1 MSSMLK
7 KGAGAFKPRAPIA
20 RRRPVPPA
28 VTPAATAPHDT
39 DEATTPTESQRT
51 TTPAQEPNT
60 EAPPDSVAST
70 TAEPQSV
77 RPSPAISTDV
87 TAVPS
92 VPSQGE
98 VTNTTATQKPV
109 VTKPTK
115 AVTSASNNAQPGA
128 SHVSPSGASAEP
140 VTITKPASR
149 LPEKQSAPVQ
159 DTVDVTAPTS
169 ATGTTAKEK
178 ATPSSRSTAFTKPQP
193 IAETTA
199 PKPPSVRPPETV
211 SVPSTEEVASQ
222 SPDTAEGSSAPA
234 ASKAVAPKKPRKP
247 AAPRQP
253 RKRKPAATTGE
264 SEAEPGA
271 ETDGP
276 PKKKRAAPRK
286 KKAAP
291 TTNGEDGGGQ
301 VSGLENGEDSAA
313 PKRKAPRKKKAA
325 ATADQATT
333 DAENDGAR
341 AGDRTGDEED
351 GGGDEE
357 AEKAAKQARR
367 KRSVTPD
374 DAEQQTVD
382 HEQMV
387 MGDLTKD
394 LRIGSKFSKYDEL
407 RERIRKKRARQRLV
421 KLGKLQPGE
430 DLPEGEDGASSEAG
444 TPAPDSSSSP
454 PLSSKPAAPKKPV
467 PVVIEAPAD
476 AGMPRLVMRDGQ
488 LTLDEGT
495 MQYDR
500 HAAAD
505 AARGVVYEQEED
517 EFTTAVTQ
525 ATYMRRQPQGNFWTD
540 EETVKFYHGLR
551 MFGTDFNTIAKMF
564 GGAKNRRQV
573 KLKFNREERAN
584 PAAVNRCIIGEK
596 VVPMALDAVGGAGG
610 LEDSK
615 AITDELDRLKEEQEA
630 ETRRQEEDKAAEN
643 QRRRDELF
651 GRRKGDKASHHD
663 DGDGDGG
670 GDGFRGDLDG
680 AEDHNGAAV
689 KANAAL
695 GPAAMYGVGTD
706 PDVIDETDL
715 PSASARGKGRGA
727 RGGRGRRGGR
737 AMFAGGIGA

>member
-1 MSSMLK
+1 MS
-7 KGAGAFKPRAPIA
+7 A
-20 RRRPVPPA
+20 
-28 VTPAATAPHDT
+28 
-39 DEATTPTESQRT
+39 
-51 TTPAQEPNT
+51 
-60 EAPPDSVAST
+60 
-70 TAEPQSV
+70 
-77 RPSPAISTDV
+77 
-87 TAVPS
+87 
-92 VPSQGE
+92 
-98 VTNTTATQKPV
+98 
-109 VTKPTK
+109 
-115 AVTSASNNAQPGA
+115 
-128 SHVSPSGASAEP
+128 
-140 VTITKPASR
+140 
-149 LPEKQSAPVQ
+149 
-159 DTVDVTAPTS
+159 
-169 ATGTTAKEK
+169 
-178 ATPSSRSTAFTKPQP
+178 
-193 IAETTA
+193 
-199 PKPPSVRPPETV
+199 
-211 SVPSTEEVASQ
+211 PSTEEVATQ
-222 SPDTAEGSSAPA
+222 TPDNALGSSAPV
-234 ASKAVAPKKPRKP
+234 ASKAAAPKKPRKP

-291 TTNGEDGGGQ
+291 TTNGEDGGAQ
-301 VSGLENGEDSAA
+301 ASGAENGESSAA

-325 ATADQATT
+325 TADKATT
-333 DAENDGAR
+333 DAENGGER
-341 AGDRTGDEED
+341 AGDRTGDED
-351 GGGDEE
+351 GEDEE
-357 AEKAAKQARR
+357 AEKTTKQARR

-444 TPAPDSSSSP
+444 TPAPDSPSSSR
-454 PLSSKPAAPKKPV
+454 PAAPKKPV

-476 AGMPRLVMRDGQ
+476 AGLPRLVMRDGQ

-596 VVPMALDAVGGAGG
+596 VVPMALDAVGGPGG

-651 GRRKGDKASHHD
+651 GRRKGDKAPRHHD
-663 DGDGDGG
+663 DGDGDGDG
-670 GDGFRGDLDG
+670 PGDAIDG
-680 AEDHNGAAV
+680 AQGHNAAAV

-715 PSASARGKGRGA
+715 PSASARSKGRGA

-737 AMFAGGIGA
+737 AIFAGGIGA